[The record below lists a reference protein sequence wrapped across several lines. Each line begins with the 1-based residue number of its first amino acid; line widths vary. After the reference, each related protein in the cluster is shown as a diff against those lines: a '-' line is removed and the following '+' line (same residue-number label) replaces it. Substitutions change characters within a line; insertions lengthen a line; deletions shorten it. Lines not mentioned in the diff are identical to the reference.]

1 VPTFRYAG
9 ITNAL
14 ADEVRLTRRSPQY
27 GHPAHQE
34 LAKGTGPC
42 RLCLRTFVVGEEDR
56 ILFTYQPFSEPGSL
70 PAPGPVFIHA
80 ETCQRYDA
88 PSLPGDFR
96 KLPMVIEGYLVE
108 GKLAIQTRVNG
119 SPPEQVIDEAFA
131 IPGVRY
137 VHIRNGEA
145 GCFMARVDKE
155 TGDD

>member
-1 VPTFRYAG
+1 MTAYRYAG
-9 ITNAL
+9 IPAAL
-14 ADEVRLTRRSPQY
+14 ADEVRQTRRSPQY
-27 GHPAHQE
+27 GHPAYQE

-42 RLCLRTFVVGEEDR
+42 RLCLKTFEVEKEDR

-80 ETCQRYDA
+80 EGCERYDSA
-88 PSLPGDFR
+88 SLPDDFR
-96 KLPMVIEGYLVE
+96 KLPMVIEGYLSG
-108 GKLAIQTRVNG
+108 GKLALQTRVNG
-119 SPPEQVIDEAFA
+119 TSAEELIAEAFT

-155 TGDD
+155 ADDD

>member
-1 VPTFRYAG
+1 MSYVVHSIPQE
-9 ITNAL
+9 L
-14 ADEVRLTRRSPQY
+14 ADEVRRTRVSPGY
-27 GHPAHQE
+27 GHAAQLE
-34 LAKGTGPC
+34 IARGTGPC
-42 RLCLRTFVVGEEDR
+42 RCCLQPFVVGRDSR
-56 ILFTYQPFSEPGSL
+56 LLFTYRPAARDGTL
-70 PAPGPVFIHA
+70 MAPGPVFIHA

-88 PSLPGDFR
+88 PSLPDDFR

>member
-1 VPTFRYAG
+1 MATFRYAG
-9 ITNAL
+9 ITHAL
-14 ADEVRLTRRSPQY
+14 ADEVRQTRRSPQY
-27 GHPAHQE
+27 GHPVYQE

-42 RLCLRTFVVGEEDR
+42 RLCLRTFTVGEEDR

-80 ETCQRYDA
+80 AACERYDA
-88 PSLPGDFR
+88 ASLPDDFR
-96 KLPMVIEGYLVE
+96 KLPMVIEGYLS
-108 GKLAIQTRVNG
+108 GGRLALQTRVNG
-119 SPPEQVIDEAFA
+119 TPAEELIAEAFA

-145 GCFMARVDKE
+145 GCFMARVDKD